1 MKTIDKALSDLKRN
15 GYSVLNEYF
24 DKDFCKK
31 AIEEIN
37 DYINLKDSKVIT
49 NRHENVSGD
58 YRMFGFEKVSET
70 ARKFKNDN
78 FINSIIKKIT
88 NYKHSSHFILAGK
101 LEFETGIH
109 KNSGGGW
116 HRDSDKE
123 QFKYMVYLNDVDE
136 KGGPFLFLKNSDN
149 FDLPRRIRQNKMSFI
164 ENILFFF
171 NKIKKNPPRYENQV
185 IENDIHKKSNLKEII
200 GKAGTVVIFDSTYIH
215 RGKNIEYGSR
225 YTFTNYIYKK
235 SIASKIMRK
244 RQFKK
249 LLI

>member
-1 MKTIDKALSDLKRN
+1 MKEINKILNDLTYK
-15 GYSVLNEYF
+15 GYSVLDRYF
-24 DKDFCKK
+24 DEDFCNR
-31 AIEEIN
+31 AINEIN
-37 DYINLKDSKVIT
+37 DYIDLTNSKVIT
-49 NRHENVSGD
+49 NRQENVSGD

-78 FINSIIKKIT
+78 FLNSVIKKIT

-101 LEFETGIH
+101 LEFEAGID

-136 KGGPFLFLKNSDN
+136 KGGPFLFLKNSNN
-149 FDLPRRIRQNKMSFI
+149 FDLPRRIRLNKMSFI

-171 NKIKKNPPRYENQV
+171 NKIKKNPPRYENQI
-185 IENDIHKKSNLKEII
+185 IENDIQKKSNLKEII

-215 RGKNIEYGSR
+215 RGKNIEYGIR
-225 YTFTNYIYKK
+225 YTFTNYIYKN